1 MSVREYIGARYV
13 PLFADPIE
21 WDNTQTYEPLTIVY
35 YQGNSYTSRQAVPTG
50 IAITNETYWA
60 LTGNYNAQIEAYR
73 TEVQAFNDRIS
84 ANESDI
90 ETINGSLDGFS
101 DSIDAIES
109 NSWVTTDRIADN
121 AVTTPKIADG
131 SITSQKLNDNVVIE
145 LTEMVIFGDS
155 WSDPEVTDA
164 IWGNYL
170 AGKLDLTVHNYAKN
184 AARIANTVTNNLA
197 AQITTATSDTSFNK
211 NKVKYVFIVGGIND
225 YRNSTNKQTVA
236 DAAVLAIEN
245 CKTLYPN
252 AKILFATN
260 CAFPMTI
267 AQVRYFFDV
276 VRFVR
281 TNCCVQTIDLTGYFG
296 SYHFN
301 PSNYY
306 HLTQAGYKQLAGI
319 LASAIEGGDV
329 ECPVFS
335 QQITFSSGSNV
346 NWVTQKIE
354 NAIHW
359 TLRIDVDIS
368 QSTLTSGTI
377 SEVGN
382 QLNGGDVHFMGACV
396 PNGTTNT
403 KIVYDVQQTSLS
415 LVMVNPA
422 SATTSGK
429 SWVSGIAY

>member
-21 WDNTQTYEPLTIVY
+21 WDNTKTYEPLTIVY

-73 TEVQAFNDRIS
+73 SEVQTFDDRIS
-84 ANESDI
+84 ANEGNIEDINDTLDDVTSDI
-90 ETINGSLDGFS
+90 N
-101 DSIDAIES
+101 SIEA
-109 NSWVTTDRIADN
+109 NSWVTTSRIADN
-121 AVTTPKIADG
+121 AVTTAKIANN
-131 SITSQKLNDNVVIE
+131 SITKQKLNDDVVIE

-155 WSDPEVTDA
+155 WADPEVTDA

-170 AGKLDLTVHNYAKN
+170 AGKLNLTVHNYAKN
-184 AARIANTVTNNLA
+184 AARIANTIQNNLE
-197 AQITTATSDTSFNK
+197 AQVTTATSDTSYNK
-211 NKVKYVFIVGGIND
+211 NKVKYVFIVAGIND

-281 TNCCVQTIDLTGYFG
+281 TNCCIQTIDLTGYFG
-296 SYHFN
+296 GYLFN

-329 ECPVFS
+329 ECPVHH
-335 QQITFSSGSNV
+335 QQITFSTGNV
-346 NWVTQKIE
+346 ADWTTQKIE

-359 TLRIDVDIS
+359 CLRLDIDIS
-368 QSTLTSGTI
+368 QSSFTSGTI

-382 QLNGGDVHFMGACV
+382 QLNGGDAHPIGACL
-396 PNGTTNT
+396 PHGANST
-403 KIVYDVQQTSLS
+403 KIVYDVQQTVLA
-415 LVMVNPA
+415 LALVNPTG
-422 SATTSGK
+422 STTSGK
-429 SWVSGIAY
+429 TNVSGIIY

>member
-21 WDNTQTYEPLTIVY
+21 WDNTKTYEPLTIVY

-73 TEVQAFNDRIS
+73 SEVQTFDDRIT
-84 ANESDI
+84 ANEGNIEDI
-90 ETINGSLDGFS
+90 NDALDDVTGDIN
-101 DSIDAIES
+101 SIEA
-109 NSWVTTDRIADN
+109 NSWVTTSRIADS
-121 AVTTPKIADG
+121 AVTTPKIANN
-131 SITSQKLNDNVVIE
+131 SITKQKLNDDVVIE
-145 LTEMVIFGDS
+145 LTEMVVFGDS

-164 IWGNYL
+164 IWGAYL
-170 AGKLDLTVHNYAKN
+170 AGKLNLSVHNYAKN

-197 AQITTATSDTSFNK
+197 AQVTTAEGDTSYNK
-211 NKVKYVFIVGGIND
+211 DKVKYVFIVGGIND
-225 YRNSTNKQTVA
+225 YRNNTNKQTVA
-236 DAAVLAIEN
+236 DAAVLAIER

-260 CAFPMTI
+260 CAYPMTI
-267 AQVRYFFDV
+267 AQVRYFFAV

-281 TNCCVQTIDLTGYFG
+281 TNCCVQTMDLTGYFTD
-296 SYHFN
+296 YYFN

-306 HLTQAGYKQLAGI
+306 HLNQNGYKQLAGI
-319 LASAIEGGDV
+319 LVSAIEGGDV
-329 ECPVFS
+329 ECPVHNQEIRFS
-335 QQITFSSGSNV
+335 TNSV
-346 NWVTQKIE
+346 ANWVTQKIE
-354 NAIHW
+354 NCIHW
-359 TLRIDVDIS
+359 SLKIDVDIS
-368 QSTLTSGTI
+368 QSSLTSGTI
-377 SEVGN
+377 SEIGN

-422 SATTSGK
+422 SATASGK